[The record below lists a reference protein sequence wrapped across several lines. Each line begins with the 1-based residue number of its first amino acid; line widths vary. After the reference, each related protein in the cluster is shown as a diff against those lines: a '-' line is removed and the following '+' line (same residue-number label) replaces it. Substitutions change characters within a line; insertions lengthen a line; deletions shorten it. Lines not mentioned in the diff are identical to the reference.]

1 MRTKYL
7 YWGSTGLVALFM
19 VVSATLYFVADGPA
33 AAFERLGF
41 PDYFRIELGIA
52 KLAGAVV
59 LVAPLP
65 RALKEWAYAGFAISF
80 VSAVIAHAAVG
91 DPLSDLIPPVVAF
104 ALLMT
109 SYVTYHRYYR
119 SESPSDDA

>member
-7 YWGSTGLVALFM
+7 YWGSTSLVALFM
-19 VVSATLYFVADGPA
+19 MVSATLYFVADGPA
-33 AAFERLGF
+33 AAFKRLGF

-91 DPLSDLIPPVVAF
+91 DPPSELLPPGIAF

-119 SESPSDDA
+119 PESPSDDA

>member
-7 YWGSTGLVALFM
+7 YWGSTGLVAFFM

-33 AAFERLGF
+33 ATFERLGF

-52 KLAGAVV
+52 KVAGAVA

-65 RALKEWAYAGFAISF
+65 RALKEWAYAGFTISF

-91 DPLSDLIPPVVAF
+91 DPLTDLVPPVGAF

-119 SESPSDDA
+119 SEHTPGNA

>member
-7 YWGSTGLVALFM
+7 YWGSTGLVAFFM
-19 VVSATLYFVADGPA
+19 AASATLYFVADGPA
-33 AAFERLGF
+33 ATFERLGF
-41 PDYFRIELGIA
+41 PDYFRIQLGVA

-59 LVAPLP
+59 LVAPFP

-91 DPLSDLIPPVVAF
+91 DPPTDLVPPMIAF

-109 SYVTYHRYYR
+109 SYVTYHRYFR
-119 SESPSDDA
+119 PESPVEGV

>member
-33 AAFERLGF
+33 ASFERLGF

-109 SYVTYHRYYR
+109 SYVTYHRHSR

>member
-1 MRTKYL
+1 MRAKYL
-7 YWGSTGLVALFM
+7 YWGSTVLVAVFM
-19 VVSATLYFVADGPA
+19 AVSGTLYFVADGPA

-52 KLAGAVV
+52 KLVGAVV

-65 RALKEWAYAGFAISF
+65 RALKEWAYAGFTISC
-80 VSAVIAHAAVG
+80 VSAFIAHAVVG
-91 DPLSDLIPPVVAF
+91 DPLTDLIPPVVAF

-119 SESPSDDA
+119 PEQDAGRV